1 MLQRP
6 LAAATGDGYRGR
18 RRASAPPRLRYAA
31 AVTTALVGA
40 GMVALTAGAA
50 IDDAKPSG
58 LTGDAG
64 VTSRVALA
72 RAEAA
77 RQASREERT
86 LSTSISQAPDA
97 WVLPVHGYT
106 LSSGFG
112 MRWGAWH
119 KGLDLAG
126 LPEGTPYAAVHDGI
140 VVQAGWNG
148 GYGYSIIIDHGD
160 GLQTLYGHSS
170 RVLVREGQQVHA
182 GDIIGRLGN
191 TGQSFGTHLHLEIH
205 VNGLAQNP
213 MPWFA
218 RHGVDFTTGVESVY
232 GR

>member
-1 MLQRP
+1 M
-6 LAAATGDGYRGR
+6 
-18 RRASAPPRLRYAA
+18 SAPPRLRYAT
-31 AVTTALVGA
+31 AVTTAFVGA

-50 IDDAKPSG
+50 IPDAKPSG

-64 VTSRVALA
+64 VSDRVALA

-77 RQASREERT
+77 GQASRGDERA

-97 WVLPVHGYT
+97 WVLPLHGYT

-126 LPEGTPYAAVHDGI
+126 MPEGTPYAAVHDGT

-148 GYGYSIIIDHGD
+148 GYGYSIMIDHGG

-170 RVLVREGQQVHA
+170 RILVKEGQQVHA
-182 GDIIGRLGN
+182 GDVIGRIGN

-213 MPWFA
+213 MTWFA
-218 RHGVDFTTGVESVY
+218 RHGVDFATGVESVF
-232 GR
+232 GG

>member
-1 MLQRP
+1 M
-6 LAAATGDGYRGR
+6 AEGYRGR
-18 RRASAPPRLRYAA
+18 RRVSAPPRLRYAT
-31 AVTTALVGA
+31 AVTTAFVGA

-50 IDDAKPSG
+50 IPDAKPSG

-64 VTSRVALA
+64 VSDRVALA

-77 RQASREERT
+77 GQASRGDERA

-97 WVLPVHGYT
+97 WVLPLHGYT

-126 LPEGTPYAAVHDGI
+126 MPEGTPYAAVHDGT

-148 GYGYSIIIDHGD
+148 GYGYSIMIDHGG

-170 RVLVREGQQVHA
+170 RILVKEGQQVHA
-182 GDIIGRLGN
+182 GDVIGRIGN

-213 MPWFA
+213 MTWFA
-218 RHGVDFTTGVESVY
+218 RHGVDFATGVESVF
-232 GR
+232 GG